1 MVFMCRRGREWW
13 CVVWWL
19 TGFCGGCKFRRRA
32 AGVVTRYLYLLLKL
46 LGDGR
51 ICMWL
56 DGFGS
61 DVVLEGYRRS

>member
-1 MVFMCRRGREWW
+1 M
-13 CVVWWL
+13 WWL